1 MRESAKAALGGIIAA
16 LSISIML
23 LTYISPFL
31 VYTAPV
37 FAGILLIVI
46 VTEIGYKWAFGT
58 YTAIS
63 LLAIFLI
70 ADKEAA
76 VFFIMLFGYYPIL
89 RTFILQRLKNRAVF
103 FILKLLIFNFALAAS
118 ISLCNFVFHIDYS
131 EFTEKGRVYVAVFW
145 VLMNI
150 VLFLYDY
157 LIGKSMTLY
166 RKKIQ
171 KRIRQLF
178 K

>member
-16 LSISIML
+16 LSVSIML

-37 FAGILLIVI
+37 FAGLLLIVI
-46 VTEIGYKWAFGT
+46 VSEIGYKWAIGT

-63 LLAIFLI
+63 LLAIFMI

-76 VFFIMLFGYYPIL
+76 VFFIMLFGYFPIL
-89 RTFILQRLKNRAVF
+89 REYLSEKLKFKVVF
-103 FILKLLIFNFALAAS
+103 FILKLMLFNLALAAS
-118 ISLCNFVFHIDYS
+118 IAICNFVFHIDYS
-131 EFTEKGRVYVAVFW
+131 EFSDKGKLYIAAFLI
-145 VLMNI
+145 LMNA

-157 LIGKSMTLY
+157 LIGKAILLY
-166 RKKIQ
+166 KKRIQ
-171 KRIRQLF
+171 KRVRQLF